1 MKLKMIMIK
10 NKEVMSAIKRKEKA
24 MMIMTMLTRL
34 SNAVKCYNVTFVV

>member
-10 NKEVMSAIKRKEKA
+10 NKEVMSAIKRKGKA

-34 SNAVKCYNVTFVV
+34 SNAVKCYNVTFAV